1 MSIRIETSTCIGC
14 GRCTDVCPGNLL
26 FLKDKRAA
34 IRDVRDCWGCTACV
48 KECPK
53 NAIFFTLEAELGGA
67 GVHAVHK
74 GLLGPGDGLRQG
86 HRGIVGR
93 AHDGALH
100 QRLHRLPLPHV
111 Q

>member
-67 GVHAVHK
+67 GGRLYAQDSADTLSWVLKLA
-74 GLLGPGDGLRQG
+74 DGEEQR
-86 HRGIVGR
+86 IVVNKKQ
-93 AHDGALH
+93 ANAY
-100 QRLHRLPLPHV
+100 
-111 Q
+111 

>member
-67 GVHAVHK
+67 GGRLYAQDCADTLSWVLKLA
-74 GLLGPGDGLRQG
+74 DGEEQR
-86 HRGIVGR
+86 IVVNKKQ
-93 AHDGALH
+93 ANAY
-100 QRLHRLPLPHV
+100 
-111 Q
+111 

>member
-67 GVHAVHK
+67 GGRLYAQDCADTLAWVLKLA
-74 GLLGPGDGLRQG
+74 DGEEQR
-86 HRGIVGR
+86 IVVNKKQ
-93 AHDGALH
+93 ANAY
-100 QRLHRLPLPHV
+100 
-111 Q
+111 

>member
-26 FLKDKRAA
+26 VLQAGKAA
-34 IRDVRDCWGCTACV
+34 IRDRRDCWGCTACV

-67 GVHAVHK
+67 GGRLYAQDSADTLSWVLKLA
-74 GLLGPGDGLRQG
+74 DGEEQR
-86 HRGIVGR
+86 IVVNKKQ
-93 AHDGALH
+93 ANAY
-100 QRLHRLPLPHV
+100 
-111 Q
+111 

>member
-34 IRDVRDCWGCTACV
+34 IRDVRDCCGCTACV

-67 GVHAVHK
+67 GGRLYAQDSADTLSWVLKLA
-74 GLLGPGDGLRQG
+74 DGEEQR
-86 HRGIVGR
+86 IVVNKKQ
-93 AHDGALH
+93 ANAY
-100 QRLHRLPLPHV
+100 
-111 Q
+111 